1 MKRRHFIAG
10 SLAASGTALLPE
22 TLLANNNP
30 PLPTTT
36 KTAAWQK
43 GFAGTLKPFNTNNL
57 TIEGKWPADAYGS
70 FYRNGPARM
79 ERNGIRLQHWFDGDG
94 MVHRFNINA
103 KGISHRSQF
112 VATEKYLREESA
124 QAFLYNATGTPIPNA
139 SSPRNNDTVNVA
151 NTALLPWQDEL
162 LALWEGGSAYSL
174 NPETLTT
181 QGEKIWSN
189 ELAHVPFS
197 AHPLLDKD
205 GSLWN
210 FGFVP
215 YGKDAR
221 LLIYHISPKS
231 KVIGFGNIVLPQRGY
246 FHAFAQ
252 TADYLIFY
260 VSACIYEQGET
271 FLNAFHWRPEV
282 GSKILVIN
290 KNSLDKPRWF
300 DVSAEFVFHFGN
312 AWQDNN
318 NIHVVM
324 ASYKDASLMLNGMH
338 KVMVGEQP
346 EIDHAQLTIAK
357 INLQT
362 GTVALNTSGI
372 NLEFPNY
379 NPEAAGPTTIY
390 GTHAASPE
398 RKFLGDS
405 IAAINPDKGL
415 LNHYCFG
422 AKVIAEEPL
431 LIKSSKNNDYLISSY
446 YNYDK
451 QLSGIALFH
460 ANKLSDGPIAQAT
473 MDYVLPLGFHGCFV
487 PTNV

>member
-10 SLAASGTALLPE
+10 SLAASGTVLLPNALLA
-22 TLLANNNP
+22 ANNP
-30 PLPTTT
+30 SLTATD
-36 KTAAWQK
+36 KTPWQK
-43 GFAGTLKPFNTNNL
+43 GFAGVPEPFNTNSL
-57 TIEGKWPADAYGS
+57 RIEGKWPADAYGS

-79 ERNGIRLQHWFDGDG
+79 ERNGTRLQHWFDGDG

-112 VATEKYLREESA
+112 VATEKYLREETA
-124 QAFLYNATGTPIPNA
+124 QRFLYNTTGTLIPNA
-139 SSPRNNDTVNVA
+139 SNARNNDSVNVA

-181 QGEKIWSN
+181 QGEKIWSD

-197 AHPLLDKD
+197 AHPLLEKD

-210 FGFVP
+210 FGFLP
-215 YGKDAR
+215 YGKEAR
-221 LLIYHISPKS
+221 LLIYHISPNS
-231 KVIGFGNIVLPQRGY
+231 KVIGFSNIVLPQRGY

-252 TADYLIFY
+252 TTDYLIFY

-271 FLNAFHWRPEV
+271 FLSAFHWRPEV
-282 GSKILVIN
+282 GSKIIVVN
-290 KNSLDKPRWF
+290 KNALDKPRWF
-300 DVSAEFVFHFGN
+300 DVPAEFVFHFGN

-346 EIDHAQLTIAK
+346 EIEHAHITIAN
-357 INLQT
+357 IDLQSGKVT
-362 GTVALNTSGI
+362 LNESGV

-379 NPEAAGPTTIY
+379 SPDAAGPTTIY

-398 RKFLGDS
+398 HKFLGDS
-405 IAAINPDKGL
+405 LAAIHPDKGL
-415 LNHYCFG
+415 LNRYCFG

-431 LIKSSKNNDYLISSY
+431 LISSTKNSYLIASY

-451 QLSGIALFH
+451 QHSGIALFH
-460 ANKLSDGPIAQAT
+460 ANKLNDGPIAQAA
-473 MDYVLPLGFHGCFV
+473 MNYVLPLGFHGCFV
-487 PTNV
+487 PDNA

>member
-1 MKRRHFIAG
+1 
-10 SLAASGTALLPE
+10 
-22 TLLANNNP
+22 
-30 PLPTTT
+30 
-36 KTAAWQK
+36 
-43 GFAGTLKPFNTNNL
+43 
-57 TIEGKWPADAYGS
+57 
-70 FYRNGPARM
+70 
-79 ERNGIRLQHWFDGDG
+79 
-94 MVHRFNINA
+94 
-103 KGISHRSQF
+103 

-139 SSPRNNDTVNVA
+139 RVPRNNDSVNVA

-181 QGEKIWSN
+181 LGEKIWSD

-197 AHPLLDKD
+197 AHPLLEKD

-215 YGKDAR
+215 YSKEAR

-231 KVIGFGNIVLPQRGY
+231 KVIGFSNIVLPQRGY
-246 FHAFAQ
+246 LHAFAQ
-252 TADYLIFY
+252 TKDYLIFY

-271 FLNAFHWRPEV
+271 FLSAFHWRPEV

-300 DVSAEFVFHFGN
+300 DVPAEFVFHFGN

-318 NIHVVM
+318 SINVVM
-324 ASYKDASLMLNGMH
+324 ARYKNADLMLNGMH
-338 KVMVGEQP
+338 KVMIGEQP
-346 EIDHAQLTIAK
+346 EIEHAQMTIAN

-362 GTVALNTSGI
+362 GKVTLNASGI

-379 NPEAAGPTTIY
+379 NPNTAGPTTIY
-390 GTHAASPE
+390 GTHAALPG
-398 RKFLGDS
+398 RKFLADS
-405 IAAINPDKGL
+405 IAAMHPEKGL
-415 LNHYCFG
+415 LDHYYFG
-422 AKVIAEEPL
+422 KNVIAEEPL
-431 LIKSSKNNDYLISSY
+431 LIITSKNNYLITSY

-451 QLSGIALFH
+451 QHSGIALFH
-460 ANKLSDGPIAQAT
+460 ANKLNDGPIAQAK

-487 PTNV
+487 PTNA